1 MERGRTARHQ
11 PHRIAGR
18 VSVDAKEGMPH
29 HTAALTRC
37 PDPRATEK
45 SSRKPPVQFQ
55 KTVRTGNLCPLVD
68 CPPAT
73 LGPGATGL
81 RDPCG
86 RDHPRDK
93 GSLTRFAWSGQSHSN
108 SSVVGRQEKD
118 RLPLITQAKIV
129 GAFDASNNL
138 TALEQGIYRGLSQ
151 GATRSVATTC
161 FLPAHNTT
169 VLRNAPPYCR
179 PFLALVDWPPPF
191 AGGQDETLFPD
202 RTGLYRCSIRS
213 LQRGA
218 KCCV

>member
-118 RLPLITQAKIV
+118 RLPPITQAKIV

-138 TALEQGIYRGLSQ
+138 TALEQGIYRGLSHYPFSCDNVFPPRPQ
-151 GATRSVATTC
+151 YHRAAKRATL
-161 FLPAHNTT
+161 LPAFSRSRRLAT
-169 VLRNAPPYCR
+169 AFCR
-179 PFLALVDWPPPF
+179 
-191 AGGQDETLFPD
+191 
-202 RTGLYRCSIRS
+202 RTR
-213 LQRGA
+213 
-218 KCCV
+218 